1 MFLGK
6 LAAKQNLSGLVVKLA
21 RATGEQAKAET
32 TLVTGV
38 VTRGG
43 KAVGGGRVGGWQ
55 KRRKE
60 MNRINVAMLRGRT
73 APDVGL

>member
-1 MFLGK
+1 
-6 LAAKQNLSGLVVKLA
+6 VKLA
-21 RATGEQAKAET
+21 RVTGEKAKEET

-43 KAVGGGRVGGWQ
+43 KAVVGGRVGGWQ

-60 MNRINVAMLRGRT
+60 MNRINAAILRGRT
-73 APDVGL
+73 LPMWGY

>member
-1 MFLGK
+1 M
-6 LAAKQNLSGLVVKLA
+6 
-21 RATGEQAKAET
+21 
-32 TLVTGV
+32 TGV

-60 MNRINVAMLRGRT
+60 MNRINAAILRGRT
-73 APDVGL
+73 LPMWGYEFVQTTVNSRTWRPGVTG

>member
-1 MFLGK
+1 M
-6 LAAKQNLSGLVVKLA
+6 
-21 RATGEQAKAET
+21 
-32 TLVTGV
+32 TGV

-60 MNRINVAMLRGRT
+60 MNRLNVAILRGRT
-73 APDVGL
+73 RSDVGLRIRADNCEP